1 MPEGIDSEVDLAIVG
16 GGVIGLAVA
25 WRARKQ
31 GLSVTVLERDA
42 VGQGTSYVAAG
53 MLAPVAEVEFGEA
66 GRVMLELGLRS
77 AEMWPEFAAE
87 LERCSGEEV
96 GLLRTGTL
104 VLARDEDEARELE
117 RQIAWRDSLGLRTVR
132 LRGSEARERELE
144 LAPHE
149 LRALAHA

>member
-1 MPEGIDSEVDLAIVG
+1 
-16 GGVIGLAVA
+16 
-25 WRARKQ
+25 
-31 GLSVTVLERDA
+31 
-42 VGQGTSYVAAG
+42 

-66 GRVMLELGLRS
+66 GRAMLELGLRS
-77 AEMWPEFAAE
+77 AEMWPAFAAE

-132 LRGSEARERELE
+132 LRGSEAREREPA
-144 LAPHE
+144 LAPTMRLALEAPEDHSVDPRLVLGALRRACEAAGVAVREHSPVARVE
-149 LRALAHA
+149 LDGAGTRG